1 MLEDIWKLYAEGEHQ
16 ECLKASLD
24 ALVASNGIDLI
35 HFAGMALMG
44 LKRRDEG
51 LALLKA
57 ATTVRPQSPHI
68 HINAAFAAEQAGL
81 LDEVTYFTTYGLM
94 DFPDDIDLLMLKAN
108 NMVVQM
114 QFDEA
119 EVIYREILTRD
130 PKHIQSL
137 INIGNISRAKDDFA
151 QAEQMFAQAAELQ
164 PDFRDLAFARATM
177 FTQMGDDGRSI
188 EILEQIAH
196 DVDAQFL
203 LALLYLS
210 RGDYER
216 GFRLHRA
223 RSHSIWFKT
232 GNYVHPLNPFDHW
245 TEATDKRIAVLMEA
259 GLGDMLQF
267 VRYIPKI
274 AAITQSLTYY
284 VPPTMMRLL
293 RYNLPDTITLKTLY
307 GSNMD
312 YDYITTDV
320 EMAYHFRTSIDT
332 IPTDIPYLTVP
343 PEVIEQH
350 RLREVP
356 WKRVG
361 ICWAGGER
369 DQLNQRS
376 YDERR
381 SLDLKLLAPLA
392 EVQGIEFVSLQYGSR
407 ANEAGLPMTRVI
419 DNSFDF
425 MDTAAIIA
433 QLDLV
438 ITVDTS
444 VVHLAGAMGK
454 PTWLLSRY
462 DCCWRW
468 TKNAPDSVWYPG
480 VVRVFGQ
487 KSYRDWSQPLQ
498 DIRQELEVWARGE
511 S

>member
-1 MLEDIWKLYAEGEHQ
+1 MLEDVWKLYQDGEHQ
-16 ECLKASLD
+16 ECLRASLEG
-24 ALVASNGIDLI
+24 LVSTSGIDLI
-35 HFAGMALMG
+35 HFAGLSLMAL
-44 LKRRDEG
+44 RRREEG
-51 LALLKA
+51 LSLLKA
-57 ATTVRPQSPHI
+57 ATTVRPESPHI
-68 HINAAFAAEQAGL
+68 YVNAAYAAEQAGL
-81 LDEVTYFTTYGLM
+81 LDEVAYFTTHGLM
-94 DFPDDIDLLMLKAN
+94 DFPDNLDLMMLKAN
-108 NMVVQM
+108 NSVMQM

-119 EVIYREILTRD
+119 EVIYREILARE

-137 INIGNISRAKDDFA
+137 INIGNICRARDDFA
-151 QAEQMFAQAAELQ
+151 QAEQMFAQATELE

-177 FTQMGDDGRSI
+177 FTQMGDDARAI
-188 EILEQIAH
+188 ATLEAIAH

-203 LALLYLS
+203 LALLYLA

-216 GFRLHRA
+216 GFRLYRA
-223 RSHSIWFKT
+223 RSNSVWYRT
-232 GNYVHPLNPFDHW
+232 GNYVHPLDPFDHW
-245 TEATDKRIAVLMEA
+245 TEATDKRIAVIQEA

-293 RYNLPDTITLKTLY
+293 RYNLPETITLKSLY

-332 IPTDIPYLTVP
+332 IPTDIPYLSVP
-343 PEVIEQH
+343 PDVVQQR
-350 RLREVP
+350 RLATVP

-392 EVQGIEFVSLQYGSR
+392 EVEGIEFVSLQYGPR
-407 ANEAGLPMTRVI
+407 ANEAGLMMTRVI

-444 VVHLAGAMGK
+444 VVHLAAAMGK

-468 TKNAPDSVWYPG
+468 GKNRPDSVWYPG

-487 KSYRDWSQPLQ
+487 KAYRDWSQPLQ
-498 DIRQELEVWARGE
+498 EIRQELEVWARD
-511 S
+511 